1 MGREHDYEIRTGL
14 FKPKVPVFKTP
25 FTKDDYYYLV
35 SEECNITSFGIHD
48 QRTGEVKFY
57 DTTTDNMPSFSPL
70 FKFSFGDVNVIKTL
84 KYMVIGVGFIS
95 AIRVLKYKPK
105 NPFSVDQKTMDKIRK
120 NIEMASN
127 STNPKIIH
135 QGDGNGFKQ
144 AD

>member
-1 MGREHDYEIRTGL
+1 MGREHDYEISTGL

-25 FTKDDYYYLV
+25 FTRDDYKYLV

-57 DTTTDNMPSFSPL
+57 DTSSNNMPSFSPL
-70 FKFSFGDVNVIKTL
+70 FEFSFGDINVIKTL
-84 KYMVIGVGFIS
+84 KYMAVGVGFIT

-105 NPFSVDQKTMDKIRK
+105 NPFSVDDKTMEKIKK
-120 NIEMASN
+120 NIQMASE
-127 STNPKIIH
+127 SMNPSVVH
-135 QGDGNGFKQ
+135 QGKGNGFKQ